1 MIKDL
6 KKGLP
11 KMNLQ
16 LFAEEEETEEIVN
29 KDTEK
34 EDKKKLD
41 TKENQ
46 KKEDDKKYSDEDLDR
61 IINEK
66 FAKWQEK
73 KEKEINEAKK
83 LADMNAQQKAEY
95 ERDQLQKELDELR
108 KANTLNEMTSTA
120 RNMLKER
127 NVSIDDEL
135 LSTLVT
141 DDAEKTKENVESF
154 ANMFEEAVEK
164 AVLEKI
170 KNPNEKRGT
179 TSGITKEE
187 IMQIK
192 DRGLRQQKIKENIH
206 LFNE

>member
-34 EDKKKLD
+34 EDEKRLD
-41 TKENQ
+41 TKEKQ
-46 KKEDDKKYSDEDLDR
+46 KEDDKKYSDEDLDR

-73 KEKEINEAKK
+73 KEKEISEAKK

-95 ERDQLQKELDELR
+95 ERDQLQRELDELR

>member
-1 MIKDL
+1 
-6 KKGLP
+6 
-11 KMNLQ
+11 
-16 LFAEEEETEEIVN
+16 
-29 KDTEK
+29 
-34 EDKKKLD
+34 
-41 TKENQ
+41 ENQ

-170 KNPNEKRGT
+170 KN
-179 TSGITKEE
+179 
-187 IMQIK
+187 
-192 DRGLRQQKIKENIH
+192 
-206 LFNE
+206 

>member
-1 MIKDL
+1 MIKDF
-6 KKGLP
+6 KEGLP

-16 LFAEEEETEEIVN
+16 LFADEEKEI
-29 KDTEK
+29 E
-34 EDKKKLD
+34 EDKKANTEGNKPD
-41 TKENQ
+41 IKEKQ
-46 KKEDDKKYSDEDLDR
+46 KEDDKKYSDEDLDR

-95 ERDQLQKELDELR
+95 ERDQLQRELDELR

>member
-34 EDKKKLD
+34 EDEKKLD
-41 TKENQ
+41 TKEKQ
-46 KKEDDKKYSDEDLDR
+46 KEDDKKYSDEDLDR

-95 ERDQLQKELDELR
+95 ERDQLQRELDELR
-108 KANTLNEMTSTA
+108 KANTLNEMISTA

-187 IMQIK
+187 IMKIK

>member
-1 MIKDL
+1 MDKSL
-6 KKGLP
+6 Q

-16 LFAEEEETEEIVN
+16 LFAEEEETVN

-34 EDKKKLD
+34 EDEKKLD

-73 KEKEINEAKK
+73 KEKEISEAKK

-95 ERDQLQKELDELR
+95 ERDQLQRELDELR

>member
-1 MIKDL
+1 
-6 KKGLP
+6 
-11 KMNLQ
+11 MNLQ